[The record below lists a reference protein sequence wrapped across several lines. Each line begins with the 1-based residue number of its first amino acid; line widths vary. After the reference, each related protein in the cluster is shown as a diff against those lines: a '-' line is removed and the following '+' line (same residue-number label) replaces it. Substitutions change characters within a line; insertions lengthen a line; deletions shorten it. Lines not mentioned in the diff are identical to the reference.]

1 MKFGWG
7 FVAVFATFV
16 VGGFARAPIVRAADI
31 QDRIVLTLDSGFVGR
46 PVSLDVFGGSVRVSW
61 DAGDLIAPTML
72 MVERETSASSSI
84 IHLAWADPYN
94 VAERGVRVETP
105 SECVP
110 DAFTTCTLQ
119 RQNGNAWADAKDGR
133 VYGYS
138 IVRIVRVASPYMKSG
153 SASWYKYK
161 NCRCAASPDFPKG
174 TRVKVTSQLTG
185 KSTVVRI
192 NDWGPERDKFPD
204 RVIDLDKLAFK
215 EFAPT
220 GAGLIRVTV
229 KPLDPKDPEYALADL
244 PLTVPVEVVKKTVA
258 VSTAP
263 PVTTTGWSY

>member
-7 FVAVFATFV
+7 FFIIFATIG
-16 VGGFARAPIVRAADI
+16 VGSLLKTPAAQAADVS
-31 QDRIVLTLDSGFVGR
+31 DRVVLTLDRGFIGR
-46 PVSLDVFGGSVRVSW
+46 PVSLDVLGGTVRVSW
-61 DAGDLIAPTML
+61 DVGDLIAPTML
-72 MVERETSASSSI
+72 MIERDSSASSSVV
-84 IHLAWADPYN
+84 HLTWADPYN

-105 SECVP
+105 TECVP

-119 RQNGNAWADAKDGR
+119 RQNGDAWADARDGR

-138 IVRIVRVASPYMKSG
+138 IVRVMRVATPYMKSG

-174 TRVKVTSQLTG
+174 THVKVTSQLTG
-185 KSTVVRI
+185 KSIVVRI

-220 GAGLIRVTV
+220 GAGLIRVAV
-229 KPLDPKDPEYALADL
+229 KPLDPADPEYALANL
-244 PLTVPVEVVKKTVA
+244 PIAAPIEPVKKTVV

-263 PVTTTGWSY
+263 TATSGWSY